1 MKLFD
6 KKEAPLIQ
14 NAGGA
19 IITKSIY
26 EEKSKLKWL
35 FREEGANP
43 ADCGWRAI
51 EDIDTQEYID
61 NPKNLIIVDFNTLA
75 NIEPAVLAVYDMPIG
90 TDLTFHFD
98 ESGRYFTDSNT
109 GSRIKIY

>member
-1 MKLFD
+1 MKSFD

-35 FREEGANP
+35 LEKKEP
-43 ADCGWRAI
+43 I
-51 EDIDTQEYID
+51 Q
-61 NPKNLIIVDFNTLA
+61 PIVDG
-75 NIEPAVLAVYDMPIG
+75 EQ
-90 TDLTFHFD
+90 
-98 ESGRYFTDSNT
+98 
-109 GSRIKIY
+109 